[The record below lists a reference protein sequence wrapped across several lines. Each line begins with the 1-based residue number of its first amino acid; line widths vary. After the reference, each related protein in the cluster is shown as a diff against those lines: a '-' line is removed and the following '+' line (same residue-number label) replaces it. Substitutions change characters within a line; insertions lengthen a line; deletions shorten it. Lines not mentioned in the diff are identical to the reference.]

1 MKLYRK
7 EGTGLSEV
15 LALRTNKNMKEII
28 VKIPKRMLN
37 ENEHTVVHREP
48 DRGGFV
54 YISTKRYV
62 TDYES
67 DTIREEMIKGYVEMS
82 QINLTIASECSQVEL
97 EAHRM
102 VERLVSGG

>member
-1 MKLYRK
+1 M
-7 EGTGLSEV
+7 SEV
-15 LALRTNKNMKEII
+15 LTLRANKNIKEII

-37 ENEHTVVHREP
+37 ENEHTVVHQEL
-48 DRGGFV
+48 DRGDFV

-67 DTIREEMIKGYVEMS
+67 DTFREEMMNGYLEMS
-82 QINLTIASECSQVEL
+82 QINLRIATECLHVEF
-97 EAHRM
+97 EAQHT

>member
-1 MKLYRK
+1 M
-7 EGTGLSEV
+7 SEV
-15 LALRTNKNMKEII
+15 LTLRANKNFKEVI

-37 ENEHTVVHREP
+37 ENEHTVVHQEL
-48 DRGGFV
+48 DRGDFV

-67 DTIREEMIKGYVEMS
+67 DTIREEMMNGYLEMS
-82 QINLTIASECSQVEL
+82 QINLRIATECLHVEF
-97 EAHRM
+97 EAQHM

>member
-1 MKLYRK
+1 
-7 EGTGLSEV
+7 LSEV
-15 LALRTNKNMKEII
+15 LTLRANKNFKEVI

-37 ENEHTVVHREP
+37 ENEHTVVHQEL
-48 DRGGFV
+48 DRGDFV

-67 DTIREEMIKGYVEMS
+67 DTIREEMMNGYLEMS
-82 QINLTIASECSQVEL
+82 QINLRIATECLHVEF
-97 EAHRM
+97 EAQHT

>member
-1 MKLYRK
+1 MR
-7 EGTGLSEV
+7 
-15 LALRTNKNMKEII
+15 ANKNIKEVI

-37 ENEHTVVHREP
+37 EIEHTVVHQELE
-48 DRGGFV
+48 RGDFV

-67 DTIREEMIKGYVEMS
+67 DTIREEMMNGYLEMS
-82 QINLTIASECSQVEL
+82 QINLRIATECLHVEF
-97 EAHRM
+97 EAQHT

>member
-1 MKLYRK
+1 ML
-7 EGTGLSEV
+7 T
-15 LALRTNKNMKEII
+15 LRANKNFKEVI

-37 ENEHTVVHREP
+37 ENEHTVVHQEL
-48 DRGGFV
+48 DRGDFV

-67 DTIREEMIKGYVEMS
+67 DTIREEMMNGYLEMS
-82 QINLTIASECSQVEL
+82 QINLRIATECLHVEF
-97 EAHRM
+97 EAQHT

>member
-1 MKLYRK
+1 MR
-7 EGTGLSEV
+7 
-15 LALRTNKNMKEII
+15 ANKNMKEII

-37 ENEHTVVHREP
+37 ENEHTVVHQEL
-48 DRGGFV
+48 DRGEFV

-67 DTIREEMIKGYVEMS
+67 DTIREEMMNGYLEMS
-82 QINLTIASECSQVEL
+82 QINLRIATECLHVEF
-97 EAHRM
+97 EAQHT

>member
-1 MKLYRK
+1 M
-7 EGTGLSEV
+7 SEV
-15 LALRTNKNMKEII
+15 LTLRANKNMKEII

-37 ENEHTVVHREP
+37 ENEHTVVHQEP
-48 DRGGFV
+48 ERGDFV

-67 DTIREEMIKGYVEMS
+67 ETIREEMMRGYVEMS
-82 QINLTIASECSQVEL
+82 QINLKISTECLHVEF
-97 EAHRM
+97 EAQHT

>member
-1 MKLYRK
+1 MR
-7 EGTGLSEV
+7 
-15 LALRTNKNMKEII
+15 ANKNMKEII

-37 ENEHTVVHREP
+37 ENEHTVVHQEL
-48 DRGGFV
+48 DRGDFV

-67 DTIREEMIKGYVEMS
+67 DTIREEMMNGYLEMS
-82 QINLTIASECSQVEL
+82 QINLKIAKECLHVEF
-97 EAHRM
+97 EAQHT

>member
-1 MKLYRK
+1 M
-7 EGTGLSEV
+7 SEV
-15 LALRTNKNMKEII
+15 LTLRANKNFKEVI

-37 ENEHTVVHREP
+37 ENEHTVVHQEL
-48 DRGGFV
+48 DRGDFV

-67 DTIREEMIKGYVEMS
+67 DTIREEMMNGYLEMS
-82 QINLTIASECSQVEL
+82 QINLKIATECLHVEF
-97 EAHRM
+97 EAQHT

>member
-1 MKLYRK
+1 M
-7 EGTGLSEV
+7 SEV
-15 LALRTNKNMKEII
+15 LTLRANKNMKEII

-37 ENEHTVVHREP
+37 ENEHTVVHQEPGRE
-48 DRGGFV
+48 DFV

-67 DTIREEMIKGYVEMS
+67 DTIREEMMKGYVEMS
-82 QINLTIASECSQVEL
+82 QINLKIATEYLHVEF
-97 EAHRM
+97 EAQHT